1 MKFKHIFYRL
11 QRSFRRKKGRKVS
24 SKKNVNKSKIRLTS
38 QESRSDAKPVKH
50 VPIDELQRSVDS
62 QDTSLFFTK
71 LPIEL
76 RLKIY
81 REVWADFLKSR
92 LPIPGHPGTGFRLHI
107 HSTEK
112 AGSPFTHTRC
122 KVQLE
127 NPGALMTAHGPD
139 LLVFSGESQEHLPAS
154 YWSEWITKLHWGR
167 HWACRKQNYRC
178 LKTEAAPFLPLW
190 LSCKRIYLEA
200 APAFFEETTIVF
212 TSSPELLRFIN
223 PMNTPINPFFSHIRS
238 LELSIFNPYDLLY
251 LIPICY
257 PIVMSM
263 NPHYTEASSL
273 STDDT
278 MADSLS
284 VHAGSDASSSS
295 PSSPSSSPH
304 SFSSTISSPADP
316 LLNQMGFGYE
326 VIGDDTIIMA
336 TVARSYNAGAA
347 MWIELTAAMRAAC
360 PALRDLVLVFG
371 GRMPEREAVLATF
384 GGIWEGSE
392 EGVGS
397 RDEILQAADVVGAT
411 VAGPSHSAVIMS
423 TVGGQRSPAPV
434 PGGVW
439 VLSGKLR
446 IDFRVEGEIYV
457 QQGGKL
463 VKVIGDTME

>member
-1 MKFKHIFYRL
+1 
-11 QRSFRRKKGRKVS
+11 
-24 SKKNVNKSKIRLTS
+24 
-38 QESRSDAKPVKH
+38 
-50 VPIDELQRSVDS
+50 
-62 QDTSLFFTK
+62 
-71 LPIEL
+71 
-76 RLKIY
+76 
-81 REVWADFLKSR
+81 
-92 LPIPGHPGTGFRLHI
+92 
-107 HSTEK
+107 
-112 AGSPFTHTRC
+112 
-122 KVQLE
+122 
-127 NPGALMTAHGPD
+127 
-139 LLVFSGESQEHLPAS
+139 
-154 YWSEWITKLHWGR
+154 
-167 HWACRKQNYRC
+167 
-178 LKTEAAPFLPLW
+178 
-190 LSCKRIYLEA
+190 
-200 APAFFEETTIVF
+200 VF

-257 PIVMSM
+257 PIVMSI

-295 PSSPSSSPH
+295 PSSSSSSLR

-326 VIGDDTIIMA
+326 VIVGPGLSQAMPSLTGMGGSNLAAAAPASTPAGGAVNEGDDTIIMA

-347 MWIELTAAMRAAC
+347 MWTELTAAMRAAC

-457 QQGGKL
+457 QQRGKL